1 VNVIKY
7 QWLQEYKKLE
17 QEINILKWRIIK
29 TESELERWYD
39 PEDLGRVKLTEECN
53 ASNLEKNIER
63 DKAFLGEKE
72 RAMESMMNMIDRFDG
87 LDNQILK
94 MKYIDGMTLEIIA
107 SELEYSNSYIYKKHA
122 ELARIIKML
131 AD

>member
-1 VNVIKY
+1 MNVIKY

-122 ELARIIKML
+122 EIAIIIKML

>member
-1 VNVIKY
+1 M
-7 QWLQEYKKLE
+7 
-17 QEINILKWRIIK
+17 
-29 TESELERWYD
+29 ESELERWYD

-122 ELARIIKML
+122 EIARIIKML

>member
-1 VNVIKY
+1 
-7 QWLQEYKKLE
+7 
-17 QEINILKWRIIK
+17 
-29 TESELERWYD
+29 
-39 PEDLGRVKLTEECN
+39 
-53 ASNLEKNIER
+53 
-63 DKAFLGEKE
+63 
-72 RAMESMMNMIDRFDG
+72 MNMIDRFDG